1 MPRVRSFPA
10 DQEAEERNGV
20 HDMVGKEAQMAPKK
34 EYDMEPSGKLV
45 GQAAAE
51 RNEELIGSIDQTI
64 DSAAQAVQDTIRRT
78 KRSARVAMKN
88 ASEGIQTSTDYLTE
102 KGMVGVV
109 EDVEALIRR
118 YPLQALLIGSSVGF
132 LLSRSWKR

>member
-1 MPRVRSFPA
+1 
-10 DQEAEERNGV
+10 
-20 HDMVGKEAQMAPKK
+20 MAPRK
-34 EYDMEPSGKLV
+34 EYEMEPSGKSG
-45 GQAAAE
+45 GQAASEMAE
-51 RNEELIGSIDQTI
+51 QAEELVESIGQTMG
-64 DSAAQAVQDTIRRT
+64 SAAQAVQDTIRRT

-118 YPLQALLIGSSVGF
+118 YPFQAFLISSSVGF

>member
-1 MPRVRSFPA
+1 
-10 DQEAEERNGV
+10 
-20 HDMVGKEAQMAPKK
+20 MAPKN
-34 EYDMEPSGKLV
+34 EYEMVSSGDSI
-45 GQAAAE
+45 GQTAAGVAE
-51 RNEELIGSIDQTI
+51 QAEELVGSIDQTM
-64 DSAAQAVQDTIRRT
+64 DSAAQVVQETLRRT

-88 ASEGIQTSTDYLTE
+88 ASKGIQTSTDYLTE
-102 KGMVGVV
+102 KGMVGLV

>member
-1 MPRVRSFPA
+1 MASRKEYEMEQSGKSGGQAVSEMA
-10 DQEAEERNGV
+10 EQAEE
-20 HDMVGKEAQMAPKK
+20 
-34 EYDMEPSGKLV
+34 LV
-45 GQAAAE
+45 GS
-51 RNEELIGSIDQTI
+51 IGQTI

-88 ASEGIQTSTDYLTE
+88 ASEGIQRSTDYLTGN
-102 KGMVGVV
+102 GMVGVV

-118 YPLQALLIGSSVGF
+118 YPIQAFLIGSSVGF

>member
-1 MPRVRSFPA
+1 VQSFPA
-10 DQEAEERNGV
+10 DQDAEERNRV
-20 HDMVGKEAQMAPKK
+20 HDTIEQEAQMAPKK
-34 EYDMEPSGKLV
+34 EYEMEPSGKLV
-45 GQAAAE
+45 GQAAAGVAE

-118 YPLQALLIGSSVGF
+118 YPFQAFLISSSVGF

>member
-1 MPRVRSFPA
+1 
-10 DQEAEERNGV
+10 
-20 HDMVGKEAQMAPKK
+20 MAPKNK
-34 EYDMEPSGKLV
+34 YEMEPSADYVSQTAVGMTEQAEELV
-45 GQAAAE
+45 G
-51 RNEELIGSIDQTI
+51 SIEQTM
-64 DSAAQAVQDTIRRT
+64 DSAAQVVQETLRRT